1 MSWDV
6 FAKKSADILS
16 FRISFITISKHDPF
30 STLTS
35 FLLQDVGT
43 GPNDYVNLW
52 QKPPQQ
58 GHEMIILDDLEPSQ
72 NFQKKSTVSTST
84 HFLQGKMSQTDNFED
99 PR

>member
-1 MSWDV
+1 MLFQKIILPIV
-6 FAKKSADILS
+6 KSFDIL
-16 FRISFITISKHDPF
+16 F
-30 STLTS
+30 
-35 FLLQDVGT
+35 LQDVGT

-72 NFQKKSTVSTST
+72 NSQKKSSVSTST